1 MCRSHCPAVVRLSKM
16 NQIKNVSTVLNL
28 SIIPSHAIAQWLQTA
43 IDKALDLIGLGF
55 SRHVEQIVYF
65 IIIIAISIIVGWT
78 LRRLILWAVHS
89 WVKMS
94 KTHMGRMLVQMHT
107 FTKCSHFIPPLVF
120 LAFVPFAFDRDSLL
134 QTIIMR
140 ASLVY
145 AVITFCYGLIA
156 VLTFIFT
163 RVNEKANMRNLPTGG
178 VLNLVTG
185 LVWLVAVIVS
195 VSIAIDRSP
204 AVLLTG
210 LTAFAAVL
218 MLVFKD
224 TILGFVAGIQMAQND
239 MLHVGDWIVVPDTD
253 ANGVVEYVS
262 LSTVKV
268 RNFDNTIIT
277 VPPYTLVSKSF
288 QNWRGMTDSG
298 VRRVCYTLCI
308 APASVVPATS
318 QITAGLEAKYPILKQ
333 FASALKPPQTAVCE
347 GGAAPWNGSVSTN
360 LGLFR
365 AYLVGVLLHDEHV
378 SPEPNL
384 MVNLSN
390 PTADGLP
397 MQIYY
402 FVRTTDWVAYE
413 GLKSTMMERIVTE
426 LRDFG
431 LQITELTDLSVT
443 TVKEA

>member
-1 MCRSHCPAVVRLSKM
+1 MFAISSSAPYDVSHFVGD
-16 NQIKNVSTVLNL
+16 STGA
-28 SIIPSHAIAQWLQTA
+28 SYAIAQFIMKVVDWLLAIFGLEHHQTIVTFLYATVVLLLA
-43 IDKALDLIGLGF
+43 I
-55 SRHVEQIVYF
+55 V
-65 IIIIAISIIVGWT
+65 VGRIFQW
-78 LRRLILWAVHS
+78 LILNFVRAVAKRWSSDIYHS
-89 WVKMS
+89 LTDVRFFHKVC
-94 KTHMGRMLVQMHT
+94 RI
-107 FTKCSHFIPPLVF
+107 IPPLVF
-120 LAFVPFAFDRDSLL
+120 LILIQFTLSNHNALSSWLTKLSFIYICFVLAVTLTAL
-134 QTIIMR
+134 AVTLT
-140 ASLVY
+140 ALV
-145 AVITFCYGLIA
+145 
-156 VLTFIFT
+156 
-163 RVNEKANMRNLPTGG
+163 
-178 VLNLVTG
+178 
-185 LVWLVAVIVS
+185 VAVWKHLDAKENKRKLPLNGLAQLVKGIIWILTAIIV
-195 VSIAIDRSP
+195 VAILVDKSP
-204 AVLLTG
+204 AALLAG
-210 LTAFAAVL
+210 LGAFAAVL